1 MDSVPGERAPP
12 CDRRAVRH
20 AHPDNMIVIDE
31 KLAQLLEEAWSAYDV
46 AVIESVVADL
56 RRRT

>member
-1 MDSVPGERAPP
+1 
-12 CDRRAVRH
+12 
-20 AHPDNMIVIDE
+20 MIVIDE